1 MTSRLSQRTAALS
14 GIALA
19 LTLALPAHA
28 TDMKLLDILLKNR
41 SITQAQY
48 DQLAKP
54 DAAAPTAAAAPKS
67 SNGLYTSDD
76 GKTTVGGVGFIDLTT
91 IEQKSDGKKVP
102 PSGTGMDVKRFYLGV
117 NHEFDSM
124 WSANLTTDFTYSS
137 STKLTDVYVKKA
149 FLQAKLSDAAVLRVG
164 SADMPW
170 VPYIESL
177 YGYRYLENT
186 LIDRLKFGTSA
197 DWGLHAGGKLADGMV
212 NYGLSAV
219 NGAGYKNPSRS
230 KSMDFEGR
238 IGIEPVKGLNLAA
251 GFYRGELGQAV
262 QNGAGTRTASRW
274 NLAAAYVDPLFRVG
288 AEYFSAENWNT
299 SNNNG
304 VLTTCTA
311 PPTCSSDKADGYSL
325 WGSVSPMEK
334 VALFARYDSA
344 KPNKTTAPSLKDT
357 YYNLGVSYQARK
369 NVDIA
374 LAYKHEKVDNGSI
387 ATASTS
393 SASIGGKSDGTFN
406 EIGLWSQVKF

>member
-1 MTSRLSQRTAALS
+1 MTSRLSPRAAALS
-14 GIALA
+14 GM
-19 LTLALPAHA
+19 TLALAMALPAQA
-28 TDMKLLDILLKNR
+28 TDMKLLDILLKNG

-54 DAAAPTAAAAPKS
+54 DDTAPAAAAAPKS
-67 SNGLYTSDD
+67 STGLYTSDD
-76 GKTTVGGVGFIDLTT
+76 GKTTVGGVGFIDLSN
-91 IEQKSDGKKVP
+91 IEQKSDGKKVA
-102 PSGTGMDVKRFYLGV
+102 PSGTGLDVKRFYLGV

-137 STKLTDVYVKKA
+137 ATKLTDVYVKKA
-149 FLQAKLSDAAVLRVG
+149 FVQAKLSDAAVIRAG

-170 VPYIESL
+170 VPYVEGL

-212 NYGLSAV
+212 NYAVSAV

-238 IGIEPVKGLNLAA
+238 IGIEPIKGLNLAA
-251 GFYRGELGQAV
+251 GFYNGELGQSV
-262 QNGAGTRTASRW
+262 QGGAGTRKASRW

-288 AEYFSAENWNT
+288 AEYFNAENWNT

-311 PPTCSSDKADGYSL
+311 PSTCNSDKADGYSL

-344 KPNKTTAPSLKDT
+344 KPNKTTAPGLKDS

-374 LAYKHEKVDNGSI
+374 LAYKHEKVDNGSV
-387 ATASTS
+387 ATASSGT
-393 SASIGGKSDGTFN
+393 IGGTREGTYN